1 MNANK
6 NKAASTIPCNNVA
19 HLIGELKEDFTFNHI
34 CRGTKMYSS
43 VIAVRRD
50 SGVEDIL
57 PIMVPKEVV
66 KEFKKTVKNPVG
78 AVVEIKGR
86 LSSFNERL
94 PERIKLRIFIKV
106 KTLTLMAKDT
116 KHVNE
121 ISLRGYICKEV
132 NYRTTPG
139 KTDEKGNIIKK
150 PSRITDI
157 LLAIN
162 NKALKTSY
170 YIPCIAWNKEADH
183 ASYLKVSD
191 KIAVKG
197 RMQSR
202 EYRKEIF
209 VQPDSNEKKVNN
221 DRQFETRVAYEL
233 SINTLS
239 EVIGD
244 VEVGEAEVTVATDSD
259 GFNL

>member
-1 MNANK
+1 MNK
-6 NKAASTIPCNNVA
+6 NQTTSTIPTNNAA
-19 HLIGELKEDFTFNHI
+19 HLIGELKEDFSFNHI

-43 VIAVRRD
+43 SIIVRRD
-50 SGVEDIL
+50 SGVEDVL
-57 PIMVPKEVV
+57 PIMVPKQVV
-66 KEFKKTVKNPVG
+66 REFKRMIKKPVG

-86 LSSFNERL
+86 LSSFNEKLSDRV
-94 PERIKLRIFIKV
+94 KLRIFIKV
-106 KTLTLMAKDT
+106 KTMTLMAKDT

-121 ISLRGYICKEV
+121 INLKGYICKEV
-132 NYRTTPG
+132 NYRKTPG
-139 KTDEKGNIIKK
+139 RTDEKGNVIKK

-157 LLAIN
+157 LLAVN
-162 NKALKTSY
+162 NKQLNASY

-209 VQPDSNEKKVNN
+209 IQPDEDKKINN

-233 SINTLS
+233 SINTLT
-239 EVIGD
+239 EVMD
-244 VEVGEAEVTVATDSD
+244 DENVGEVEVTVSTGAD

>member
-1 MNANK
+1 MNK
-6 NKAASTIPCNNVA
+6 NQTTSTIPTDNAA
-19 HLIGELKEDFTFNHI
+19 HLIGELKEDFSFNHI

-43 VIAVRRD
+43 SITVRRD
-50 SGVEDIL
+50 SGVEDVL
-57 PIMVPKEVV
+57 PIMVPKQVAT
-66 KEFKKTVKNPVG
+66 EFKRMIKKPVG
-78 AVVEIKGR
+78 AVVEIEGR
-86 LSSFNERL
+86 LSSFNEKLSDRV
-94 PERIKLRIFIKV
+94 KLRIFIKV
-106 KTLTLMAKDT
+106 KTMTLMAKDT

-121 ISLRGYICKEV
+121 ISLKGYICKEV
-132 NYRTTPG
+132 NYRKTPG
-139 KTDEKGNIIKK
+139 RTDEKGNVIKK

-157 LLAIN
+157 LLAVN
-162 NKALKTSY
+162 NKQLNASY

-209 VQPDSNEKKVNN
+209 IQPDEDKKINN

-233 SINTLS
+233 SINTLT
-239 EVIGD
+239 EVMD
-244 VEVGEAEVTVATDSD
+244 DENVGEVEVTVSTGAD

>member
-1 MNANK
+1 MNK
-6 NKAASTIPCNNVA
+6 NQTTSTIPTDNAA
-19 HLIGELKEDFTFNHI
+19 HLIGELKEDFSFNHI

-43 VIAVRRD
+43 SITVRRD
-50 SGVEDIL
+50 SGVEDVL
-57 PIMVPKEVV
+57 PIMVPKQVV
-66 KEFKKTVKNPVG
+66 KEFKRMIKKPVG
-78 AVVEIKGR
+78 AVVEIEGR
-86 LSSFNERL
+86 LSSFNEKLSDRV
-94 PERIKLRIFIKV
+94 KLRIFIKV
-106 KTLTLMAKDT
+106 KTMTLMAKDT

-121 ISLRGYICKEV
+121 ISLKGYICKEV
-132 NYRTTPG
+132 NYRKTPG
-139 KTDEKGNIIKK
+139 RTDEKGNVIKK

-157 LLAIN
+157 LLAVN
-162 NKALKTSY
+162 NKQLNASY

-209 VQPDSNEKKVNN
+209 IQPDEDKKVNN

-233 SINTLS
+233 SINTLT
-239 EVIGD
+239 EVMD
-244 VEVGEAEVTVATDSD
+244 DENVGEVEVTVSTGAD

>member
-1 MNANK
+1 MNK
-6 NKAASTIPCNNVA
+6 NQTTSTISTNNAA
-19 HLIGELKEDFTFNHI
+19 HLIGELKEDFSFNHI

-43 VIAVRRD
+43 SIIVRRD
-50 SGVEDIL
+50 SGVEDVL
-57 PIMVPKEVV
+57 PIMVPKQVV
-66 KEFKKTVKNPVG
+66 REFKRMIKKPVG

-86 LSSFNERL
+86 LSSFNEKLSDRV
-94 PERIKLRIFIKV
+94 KLRIFIKV
-106 KTLTLMAKDT
+106 KTMTLMAKDT

-121 ISLRGYICKEV
+121 ISLKGYICKEV
-132 NYRTTPG
+132 NYRKTPG
-139 KTDEKGNIIKK
+139 RTDEKGNVIKK

-157 LLAIN
+157 LLAVN
-162 NKALKTSY
+162 NKQLNASY

-209 VQPDSNEKKVNN
+209 IQPDEDKKVNN

-233 SINTLS
+233 SINTLT
-239 EVIGD
+239 EVMD
-244 VEVGEAEVTVATDSD
+244 DENVGEVEVTVSTGAD

>member
-1 MNANK
+1 MNK
-6 NKAASTIPCNNVA
+6 NQTTSTIPTNNAA
-19 HLIGELKEDFTFNHI
+19 HLIGELKEDFSFNHI

-43 VIAVRRD
+43 SIIVRRD
-50 SGVEDIL
+50 SGVEDVL
-57 PIMVPKEVV
+57 PIMVPKQVV
-66 KEFKKTVKNPVG
+66 REFKRIIKKPVG

-86 LSSFNERL
+86 LSSFNEKLSDRV
-94 PERIKLRIFIKV
+94 KLRIFIKV
-106 KTLTLMAKDT
+106 KTMTLMAKET

-121 ISLRGYICKEV
+121 ISLKGYICKEV
-132 NYRTTPG
+132 NYRKTPG
-139 KTDEKGNIIKK
+139 RTDEKGNVIKK

-157 LLAIN
+157 LLAVN
-162 NKALKTSY
+162 NKQLNASY

-209 VQPDSNEKKVNN
+209 IQPDEDKKVNN

-233 SINTLS
+233 SINTLT
-239 EVIGD
+239 EVMD
-244 VEVGEAEVTVATDSD
+244 DANVGEVEVTVSTGAD

>member
-1 MNANK
+1 MK
-6 NKAASTIPCNNVA
+6 
-19 HLIGELKEDFTFNHI
+19 
-34 CRGTKMYSS
+34 
-43 VIAVRRD
+43 
-50 SGVEDIL
+50 
-57 PIMVPKEVV
+57 
-66 KEFKKTVKNPVG
+66 
-78 AVVEIKGR
+78 
-86 LSSFNERL
+86 SFQV
-94 PERIKLRIFIKV
+94 KLRIFIKV
-106 KTLTLMAKDT
+106 KTMTLMAKET

-121 ISLRGYICKEV
+121 ISLKGYICKEV
-132 NYRTTPG
+132 NYRKTPG
-139 KTDEKGNIIKK
+139 RTDEKGNVIKK

-157 LLAIN
+157 LLAVN
-162 NKALKTSY
+162 NKQLNASY

-209 VQPDSNEKKVNN
+209 IQPDEDKKVNN

-233 SINTLS
+233 SINTLT
-239 EVIGD
+239 EVMD
-244 VEVGEAEVTVATDSD
+244 DANVGEVEVTVSTGAD

>member
-1 MNANK
+1 MNK
-6 NKAASTIPCNNVA
+6 NQTTSTIPTDNAA
-19 HLIGELKEDFTFNHI
+19 HLIGELKEDFSFNHI

-43 VIAVRRD
+43 SITVRRD
-50 SGVEDIL
+50 SGVEDVL
-57 PIMVPKEVV
+57 PIMVPKQVV
-66 KEFKKTVKNPVG
+66 KEFKTMIKKPVG

-86 LSSFNERL
+86 LSSFNEKLSDRV
-94 PERIKLRIFIKV
+94 KLRIFIKV
-106 KTLTLMAKDT
+106 KTMTLMAKDT

-121 ISLRGYICKEV
+121 ISLNGYICKEV
-132 NYRTTPG
+132 NYRKTPG
-139 KTDEKGNIIKK
+139 RTDEKGNVIKK

-157 LLAIN
+157 LLAVN
-162 NKALKTSY
+162 NKQLNASY

-209 VQPDSNEKKVNN
+209 IQPDEDKKINN

-233 SINTLS
+233 SINTLT
-239 EVIGD
+239 EVMD
-244 VEVGEAEVTVATDSD
+244 DENVGEVEVTVSTGAD